1 MRIYSICS
9 CLQGNFCALKEGS
22 MTINWALLAAYI
34 VALLVEIGVPV
45 ALGVWLMRK
54 YKSSWIVLVTGIV
67 AFSIAQLIHIPALN
81 GVKALFSNGTIPTP
95 AEAWIPLVN
104 GLAVGLLA
112 AVCQESVRWIG
123 MRLNAS
129 NVKNFRGSQIFAL
142 GQGGAELL
150 VVGGLLAY
158 NLGTILFYNAG
169 AQIAKGV
176 STTAVQSVLAQ
187 IASYWA
193 SPWYYGVLGLF
204 EHIVSFSAQ
213 VVFTIFIWKSVAR
226 HQPLYFL
233 AAFFYHIVFEG
244 MATFLSGLNWG
255 LWQIEGVSALF
266 LLLNALIIYMVWN
279 AEGGLEAEYV
289 DEDDEED
296 EDEEDDDESDEDE
309 DEEDESA
316 EDESAVEEK

>member
-1 MRIYSICS
+1 M
-9 CLQGNFCALKEGS
+9 A
-22 MTINWALLAAYI
+22 INWALLATYI

-54 YKSSWIVLVTGIV
+54 YRSSWIVLVTGIV
-67 AFSIAQLIHIPALN
+67 AFLIAQLIHIPALN
-81 GVKALFSNGTIPTP
+81 GVSALFANGILPTP
-95 AEAWIPLVN
+95 AANWIPLVN

-169 AQIAKGV
+169 AQIANGV
-176 STTAVQSVLAQ
+176 STTAVQNVLAQ
-187 IASYWA
+187 IAAYWA
-193 SPWYYGVLGLF
+193 TPWYYGALGLF

-226 HQPLYFL
+226 HLPLYFL

-244 MATFLSGLNWG
+244 MTTFLSGLNWG

-266 LLLNALIIYMVWN
+266 LLLNVLIIYMVWN
-279 AEGGLEAEYV
+279 DEGGLDAEYI
-289 DEDDEED
+289 DEDDED
-296 EDEEDDDESDEDE
+296 EDEEDEDDEDDEDDELDEDE

-316 EDESAVEEK
+316 EDASDADENTEPAQ

>member
-1 MRIYSICS
+1 M
-9 CLQGNFCALKEGS
+9 A
-22 MTINWALLAAYI
+22 INWALLAAYL
-34 VALLVEIGVPV
+34 VALLVEIGIPV
-45 ALGVWLMRK
+45 ILGVWLMRK

-67 AFSIAQLIHIPALN
+67 AFAIAQLIHIPALN

-95 AEAWIPLVN
+95 SAGLIPLVN

-112 AVCQESVRWIG
+112 AVCQESIRWIG
-123 MRLNAS
+123 MRLNAA

-158 NLGTILFYNAG
+158 NLGTILFYNPG

-176 STTAVQSVLAQ
+176 STTAVQSVLSQ
-187 IASYWA
+187 IAAYWS

-226 HQPLYFL
+226 HQPLFFL
-233 AAFFYHIVFEG
+233 AAFFYHIIFEG
-244 MATFLSGLNWG
+244 MTTFLSGLNWG

-279 AEGGLEAEYV
+279 DEGGLDAEY
-289 DEDDEED
+289 EDD
-296 EDEEDDDESDEDE
+296 EDDDEDDSDEDE
-309 DEEDESA
+309 DDESDP
-316 EDESAVEEK
+316 DEEESDATETTEEK